1 MKYAIYGISLIFFS
15 LIILP
20 SIIVFGFNSHKTSST
35 PASEVKLIDGG
46 KLVKLDNLDNTDL
59 YHTVNVFITNQN
71 KIQKMDLEEY
81 VKGVVAAEMPAEFE
95 MEALKAQAVAART
108 YALSKEIALGG
119 KGCEL
124 HPGADVCTDPEHCQA
139 WQSEKE
145 LRDKW
150 GENFDK
156 YYAKIS
162 QAVED
167 TKGLVLVYEN
177 ALIVPAYHAISGG
190 KTENAE
196 EVWQNKIPYLRS
208 VSSSG
213 EDVASKYKTTVVV
226 SKEEFISKIKQK
238 EPSVKLNATN
248 ILSQIKDVER
258 TQAGHVKSLKIGNV
272 TFSGKDIKEI
282 FNLNSTNFSFDGQ
295 KDNIVITVIGY
306 GHGVGMSQYGANAM
320 AKEGKKFDEILKH
333 YYTGV
338 EIIKIEDL
346 LKVQH

>member
-20 SIIVFGFNSHKTSST
+20 SVIVFGFNPHKTSST
-35 PASEVKLIDGG
+35 PTSEVKLIDGG

-108 YALSKEIALGG
+108 YVLSKEIALGG
-119 KGCEL
+119 KGCDL
-124 HPGADVCTDPEHCQA
+124 HPGADVCTDSEHCQA
-139 WQSEKE
+139 WQSEGELKE
-145 LRDKW
+145 KW

-167 TKGLVLVYEN
+167 TKGLVLVYDD

-190 KTENAE
+190 KTENSE
-196 EVWQNKIPYLRS
+196 DVWQSKIPYLRS
-208 VSSSG
+208 VVSPG
-213 EDVASKYKTTVVV
+213 EEAASKYKTTVIV
-226 SKEEFISKIKQK
+226 SKEEFINKLKQK
-238 EPSVKLNATN
+238 EPSLKLDNSN
-248 ILSQIKDVER
+248 ILNQIKDVER
-258 TQAGHVKSLKIGNV
+258 TQVGHVKTLKIGNI
-272 TFSGKDIKEI
+272 TFNGKDIKEI
-282 FNLNSTNFSFDGQ
+282 FNLNSTNFSFEAQGN
-295 KDNIVITVIGY
+295 NIVITVIGY

-320 AKEGKKFDEILKH
+320 AKQGKKFDEILKY
-333 YYTGV
+333 YYTGI
-338 EIIKIEDL
+338 EIVKIEDL
-346 LKVQH
+346 LKIQH